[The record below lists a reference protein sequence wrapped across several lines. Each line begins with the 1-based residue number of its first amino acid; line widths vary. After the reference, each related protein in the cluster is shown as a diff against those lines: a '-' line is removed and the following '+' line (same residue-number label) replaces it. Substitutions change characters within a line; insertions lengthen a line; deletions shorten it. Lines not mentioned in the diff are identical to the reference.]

1 MGLDALTTYKYE
13 IFRSGSD
20 PLMGSYEKC
29 KWMMYYLRTPKGR
42 HDAQGVL
49 RFSSF
54 YFAAGVFCL
63 EMGISLWVSE

>member
-1 MGLDALTTYKYE
+1 
-13 IFRSGSD
+13 
-20 PLMGSYEKC
+20 MGSYEKC

-49 RFSSF
+49 RFLLL
-54 YFAAGVFCL
+54 FAAGVFCL